1 MKRAMI
7 TGAAIVLSL
16 LMPSTLLGWGPEGHE
31 IVASLAQTRLTEN
44 AKKGIRSLI
53 GDASLAPIAN
63 WADEVRPERDETYN
77 WHFVDIPESASGF
90 SDERDCF
97 LPQSKHK
104 GSATDHHNCVV
115 DRIEMFE
122 HVLSGSSASR
132 DDRIEALKFL
142 VHFVG
147 DVHQPFHAIG
157 EAAGGNGVTVAEFG
171 STQCGRHPC
180 NLHGAWDSGLIQHT
194 RMGRDEYVAHLE
206 KLISDEHLTNGV
218 PNGVSCVV
226 VGRGSTVGERIL
238 ADSRLTLISATG
250 STRMGKRIGQVVGA
264 RLGRTILELGG
275 NNVLIISDKAVR
287 YVRSGDVVAEV
298 GAVMPDGVLDPSA
311 SLG

>member
-1 MKRAMI
+1 MKRAMVI
-7 TGAAIVLSL
+7 GAAIVLTL
-16 LMPSTLLGWGPEGHE
+16 LIPSTLLGWGPAGHE

-44 AKKGIRSLI
+44 AKRGIRSLI
-53 GDASLAPIAN
+53 GDASLASVAN

-77 WHFVDIPESASGF
+77 WHFVDISETASGF

-97 LPQSKHK
+97 LPNSRHK

-115 DRIEMFE
+115 DRIEIFKQ
-122 HVLSGSSASR
+122 VLSDSNASR
-132 DDRIEALKFL
+132 EDRIEALKFL

-157 EAAGGNGVTVAEFG
+157 EAAGGNGIAVTEFG

-206 KLISDEHLTNGV
+206 KLISDEHLTASGNPEDWANESHGYAQ
-218 PNGVSCVV
+218 SAW
-226 VGRGSTVGERIL
+226 L
-238 ADSRLTLISATG
+238 ADGAQIDENYYQKEIKVVDERLALAG
-250 STRMGKRIGQVVGA
+250 LRLAAVLNEAFAQVQHSGTA
-264 RLGRTILELGG
+264 RPMAHCRGG
-275 NNVLIISDKAVR
+275 
-287 YVRSGDVVAEV
+287 
-298 GAVMPDGVLDPSA
+298 
-311 SLG
+311 